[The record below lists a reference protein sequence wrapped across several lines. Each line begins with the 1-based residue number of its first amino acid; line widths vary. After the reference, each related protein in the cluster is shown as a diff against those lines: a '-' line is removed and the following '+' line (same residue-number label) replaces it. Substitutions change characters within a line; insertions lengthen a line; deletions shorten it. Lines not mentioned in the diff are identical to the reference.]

1 MNKVFQDKALQDTKE
16 LLLRRLKEFSTKIE
30 EMSEEDFARYNK
42 LNDIFET
49 SMALAENDS
58 YFAELEDELHKEEP
72 NNREIAILTFI
83 QGYGNEPSKEHSK
96 FSVK

>member
-58 YFAELEDELHKEEP
+58 YFAELEDELHNEEP
-72 NNREIAILTFI
+72 ENREIILLTFI
-83 QGYGNEPSKEHSK
+83 QGYGNDNTKSVSK